1 MKYLNIIFI
10 IIVIAAIIGLFTG
23 FIIQK
28 PDNIIKRTP
37 DYLYVKE
44 YSWYNLDSA
53 VYKYKTDK
61 IYTGTITHKNTS
73 RGFVGVP
80 GKGGHYVTRYHTTIK
95 FNNTSYQEDGY
106 EIYTKYQIG
115 DKIKIKETYY
125 PSHSITIL

>member
-1 MKYLNIIFI
+1 MRYLKIIFT

-61 IYTGTITHKNTS
+61 IYIGIITHKDTS

-115 DKIKIKETYY
+115 DKVKIKEIHY